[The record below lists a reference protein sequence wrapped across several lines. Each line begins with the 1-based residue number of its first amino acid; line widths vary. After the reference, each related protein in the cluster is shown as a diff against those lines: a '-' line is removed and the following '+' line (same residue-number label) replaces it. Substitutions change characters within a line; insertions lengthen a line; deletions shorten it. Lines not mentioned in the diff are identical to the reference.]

1 METKIYNVKSPDGT
15 IIKVKGPVGA
25 SQEEVIKQAQAL
37 SGNKQQSQAPEINN
51 IAEGVRTFG
60 LIEFSSL
67 YSFSL

>member
-37 SGNKQQSQAPEINN
+37 SGNTQQPQE
-51 IAEGVRTFG
+51 
-60 LIEFSSL
+60 
-67 YSFSL
+67 